1 MAAKGSKRIVS
12 AVMGAIAMAAAWAA
26 LAELGLDAV
35 IGAVA
40 SDWYW
45 LAIALGAVLGTV
57 GREGIPA
64 TVGAAALALMLA
76 VEWLP
81 GPATLGRRTIRT
93 DPLPK
98 KPVDA
103 VVVLSAALTD
113 DGRLTSIA
121 TDRLL
126 EGARL
131 IRSGVSRRL
140 VLSRVDTDIDGK
152 RVTSDADQRAILA
165 LAGLEPEL
173 HILAP
178 VGTTRIEAVRMEE
191 LANRHGW
198 RSVVVV
204 TSPSHTKRACA
215 AFEGVGLTVTC
226 RPAPDRSVAWS
237 QLDSPGDRTRA
248 FGQWLYETLGWWE
261 YRARGWIKST

>member
-1 MAAKGSKRIVS
+1 MATKGRKRLT
-12 AVMGAIAMAAAWAA
+12 AGLTGAIAMAAAWAA
-26 LAELGLDAV
+26 FAELDLDAV
-35 IGAVA
+35 IGATA

-45 LAIALGAVLGTV
+45 LAIGLGGLLGAV
-57 GREGIPA
+57 GREAIPGAVA
-64 TVGAAALALMLA
+64 TAALALMLA
-76 VEWLP
+76 IEWLP
-81 GPATLGRRTIRT
+81 GLATVGRQTIRT

-98 KPVDA
+98 NPVDA
-103 VVVLSAALTD
+103 IVVLSAALTD
-113 DGRLTSIA
+113 DGLLTSIA

-131 IRSGVSRRL
+131 LRRGISHRL
-140 VLSRVDTDIDGK
+140 VLSRIDADVNGK

-165 LAGLEPEL
+165 LAGVEPEL
-173 HILAP
+173 HILAT
-178 VGTTRIEAVRMEE
+178 VSTTRIEAVRMEE
-191 LANRHGW
+191 LASRHGW

-226 RPAPDRSVAWS
+226 RPAPDRTIAWS
-237 QLDSPGDRTRA
+237 RLDSPGDRTRA